1 VRRAGTDRGEV
12 RDAVA
17 GTRRFQGV
25 TGELAFD
32 RWGDVARRVTV
43 ALVRGGVFV
52 TGEP

>member
-1 VRRAGTDRGEV
+1 M
-12 RDAVA
+12 A

-43 ALVRGGVFV
+43 TLVRGGVFV
-52 TGEP
+52 TREP